1 MTSFH
6 LNRLSQ
12 GSVAKHSH
20 RVGQGLNLGVSS
32 IMGEEAQTQSQLCPT
47 QSFLWLTFI
56 SRMIPS
62 RVTSRSILCSE
73 DPSRGE
79 HAFMALLRTT
89 G

>member
-1 MTSFH
+1 
-6 LNRLSQ
+6 
-12 GSVAKHSH
+12 
-20 RVGQGLNLGVSS
+20 
-32 IMGEEAQTQSQLCPT
+32 MGEEAQTQSQLCPT